1 MLYYKYMPDRE
12 VKLPNSGDPT
22 DTTTFIIRGTKVFSK
37 GETEGADTEVGDYKD
52 GEITFGSGKVVQVGG
67 RIKKSRKSKRR
78 KSKRRKSR
86 KKKSKTRRRRR

>member
-1 MLYYKYMPDRE
+1 MSDRE
-12 VKLPNSGDPT
+12 VKIPTSAGST

-37 GETEGADTEVGDYKD
+37 NETDNDPRDYMVGDYKD
-52 GEITFGSGKVVQVGG
+52 GEITFYSGKVVQVGG

-78 KSKRRKSR
+78 KSKRRKSK